1 MIWLFLLIFLF
12 GLGFDM
18 FNVDLMF
25 IFFMFWSPSCFLVK
39 VEFSSLFKELVN
51 LLRRKP
57 PYALFI
63 EKIKLWIQ
71 SLFLQPYLLIKPI
84 CFCDFMCYCS
94 MLLLSVSLVWHLWI
108 MNDLLILKHKL
119 RRSLVFIKRIMWML
133 CKWWLDLIS

>member
-1 MIWLFLLIFLF
+1 
-12 GLGFDM
+12 M

-63 EKIKLWIQ
+63 RKNK
-71 SLFLQPYLLIKPI
+71 
-84 CFCDFMCYCS
+84 
-94 MLLLSVSLVWHLWI
+94 I
-108 MNDLLILKHKL
+108 MN
-119 RRSLVFIKRIMWML
+119 SEFIFTTIFAY
-133 CKWWLDLIS
+133 